1 VSATTLRLF
10 SDGRLAAVVRVDA
23 ATVQLDAAPGAGGGR
38 WQAALSPADAVR
50 LRTTSR
56 RLAP

>member
-1 VSATTLRLF
+1 
-10 SDGRLAAVVRVDA
+10 
-23 ATVQLDAAPGAGGGR
+23 VQLDAAPGAGGER
-38 WQAALSPADAVR
+38 WQAALSPADAER